1 MFENTREAFARIF
14 KTWNVVKW
22 IFEYGMSMLMI
33 IYLILALIFSLGNDI
48 VNGILLGITTL
59 MLIVTIAISQKQLYK
74 KQNVITIRG
83 VRKTKHALKWGKIVV
98 KAYSLGVTLYGMF
111 IAASMVSPLS
121 IIMTTLLIIL
131 WILTVVIE
139 LISVLLEVLKNY
151 LIDSIQKDVNKI
163 KDEYDWL
170 LHPKATIEEKVAQGK
185 EFVEEKYNQGK
196 EYVGEKYEQ
205 GKEYVS
211 AVAEQG
217 KTKLDEAKTAVKEF
231 FNKTKK
237 AE

>member
-1 MFENTREAFARIF
+1 MFTHTREAFNKIS

-22 IFEYGMSMLMI
+22 IFDYGMSILMI
-33 IYLILALIFSLGNDI
+33 IYLILALVFSLGNVI
-48 VNGILLGITTL
+48 VNGILLGVTTL
-59 MLIVTIAISQKQLYK
+59 MLIVTIAISRKELYK
-74 KQNVITIRG
+74 KQKVITVRG
-83 VRKTKHALKWGKIVV
+83 VRKTKHALKCVKIAV

-131 WILTVVIE
+131 WIITVITE
-139 LISVLLEVLKNY
+139 FISLLLEFLRNY
-151 LIDSIQKDVNKI
+151 LVDSVQKDVEELKE
-163 KDEYDWL
+163 EYYWL
-170 LHPKATIEEKVAQGK
+170 LHPKATIDEKVA
-185 EFVEEKYNQGK
+185 QGK

-217 KTKLDEAKTAVKEF
+217 KVKLDEAKTAVQNF
-231 FNKTKK
+231 FTKSKK